1 MPSTQD
7 DDLDLDN
14 HYWSLLNST
23 QGPYYPGFLNHLS
36 QQVGSTRKDGRA
48 AVIRFE
54 DNSEPL
60 VRRFKSPGKVRE
72 YLNESLKSNTTV
84 RQFFILEGLPRDFIQ
99 VLGARLRV
107 PPSFFSAHWIN
118 PDCFVGDLLNRTPR
132 HCNNSNQFQLSF
144 TKLHRA
150 QIETRPEDDC
160 DPRYWT
166 QSSIRRLLSRLTIF
180 GDLDGPL
187 TSLERVSFWSTPLLD
202 NSKNKSWHGKN
213 DLLTGPVHRY
223 N

>member
-1 MPSTQD
+1 MPSIQD
-7 DDLDLDN
+7 DVDLDN
-14 HYWSLLNST
+14 HYWSLLKST

-36 QQVGSTRKDGRA
+36 QQVGSKRKDGRA

-54 DNSEPL
+54 DNSKPL

-72 YLNESLKSNTTV
+72 YLDESLKSSTTV
-84 RQFFILEGLPRDFIQ
+84 RQIFVLEGLPRDFIQ
-99 VLGARLRV
+99 VLGGRLKV

-118 PDCFVGDLLNRTPR
+118 PDCSFGDLLNRTPR
-132 HCNNSNQFQLSF
+132 HHNNSNQFQISF

-150 QIETRPEDDC
+150 QIETRPEDDS

-166 QSSIRRLLSRLTIF
+166 ESSIRRHLSRSTIF

-187 TSLERVSFWSTPLLD
+187 TSVERVSFWSTPLLD
-202 NSKNKSWHGKN
+202 TTKNKSWHGKN
-213 DLLTGPVHRY
+213 DSLTVPVHRY